1 MKDDHAIGE
10 AFSLQKR
17 ASNTSK
23 HELFYFWGSFTFDL
37 DPNQHSHCVPDP
49 ADKNQCISMR
59 IRHWQ
64 FSIALTCK
72 LYMPTKKGLIGGNF
86 DSGNSS
92 CR

>member
-49 ADKNQCISMR
+49 ADK
-59 IRHWQ
+59 
-64 FSIALTCK
+64 K
-72 LYMPTKKGLIGGNF
+72 
-86 DSGNSS
+86 
-92 CR
+92 